1 MDGDTARTSDYSHGT
16 GMLGVTSGIRD
27 SKDQHGIA
35 FGSNM
40 FVAKTGGSDSQS
52 HGPFHDYVYWRT
64 ANKALVDAGAEV
76 INSSWG
82 SFVQTLDRTR
92 FDGLGRDLGANGNRT
107 NAYQIPGKDSTSPTA
122 MASTIPNEYLKDL
135 EYQYFFFKKSYSRRR
150 HPVQPELPRAFV
162 HGGDLGLHQGQRD
175 GQRQVGGQQRLEQPV
190 LPPGLSPLQPL
201 GGEVSGWPSAGCN
214 RPRRPIPSTQRLSV
228 STRRGSP
235 SGSPCPPRRT
245 TSGRRAAPVTPAM
258 RTPAARHRRRRSRPR

>member
-1 MDGDTARTSDYSHGT
+1 
-16 GMLGVTSGIRD
+16 MLGVTSGIRD

-92 FDGLGRDLGANGNRT
+92 FDGLGRDLGANGNRA

-135 EYQYFFFKKSYSRRR
+135 EYQYFFFKKSYSAER

-162 HGGDLGLHQGQRD
+162 HGGDLGLHQGQRY

-190 LPPGLSPLQPL
+190 LPPGVSPLQSL
-201 GGEVSGWPSAGCN
+201 GGKSVGS
-214 RPRRPIPSTQRLSV
+214 RRRGATAHGGQSRIHKARSV

-245 TSGRRAAPVTPAM
+245 TFGPRAALVTPAM
-258 RTPAARHRRRRSRPR
+258 RTPAARHRQRPSRPR

>member
-1 MDGDTARTSDYSHGT
+1 MRGAGVFGTSGFGYRGATPSNPFVAGEAFTVDGDQARASDYSHGT

-27 SKDQHGIA
+27 GKDQHGIA

-92 FDGLGRDLGANGNRT
+92 FDGLGRDLGANGNRA
-107 NAYQIPGKDSTSPTA
+107 NALSDCRARTAPAPRRWRRPSPT
-122 MASTIPNEYLKDL
+122 ST
-135 EYQYFFFKKSYSRRR
+135 
-150 HPVQPELPRAFV
+150 
-162 HGGDLGLHQGQRD
+162 
-175 GQRQVGGQQRLEQPV
+175 
-190 LPPGLSPLQPL
+190 
-201 GGEVSGWPSAGCN
+201 
-214 RPRRPIPSTQRLSV
+214 
-228 STRRGSP
+228 
-235 SGSPCPPRRT
+235 
-245 TSGRRAAPVTPAM
+245 
-258 RTPAARHRRRRSRPR
+258 